1 MTNII
6 EIAQR
11 IGSHHH
17 QMNKIMCVFIIYFMV
32 SPMLSAQHVL
42 DIEIQSTDG
51 GIDRSTVT
59 IDSLRTVAYT
69 DSIVNN
75 WKEDGYLNA
84 EVDTIIR
91 SKTRSLAKIYQG
103 YRYDKLQ
110 LDLDTKTI
118 NLLQEAGMANVRW
131 IGDTYSHQRVLDAMD
146 KIIVYLE
153 NNGYPFATVKMDS
166 VVIDKGTIKSKLL
179 VDKKNLV
186 LMDTLAITGEAN
198 VSSVFI
204 KRYLDIKA
212 GDPYSLKKILDI
224 KRKVTSLPYCKLK
237 KDPTISFVNK
247 KAVLRLE
254 LEKQR
259 ASVFDF
265 IIGVLPNNVNGQREF
280 IITGEFKGDLY
291 NELGYGERIF
301 ANFERLRP
309 ETQELELKFNLPYIG
324 SLPFGI
330 DTDFGLYRN
339 SINFLELKSKFG
351 LQYLFSGL
359 NYIDASWYFNSSRLI
374 EIDTTSLINRK
385 QLPSQLDV
393 NYTGGGVGVFIENVD
408 YRFNPG
414 KGWRTSI
421 NSTVGIKSIVPNAT
435 IQSITEDGINFEEAY
450 DTLTLNTFQ
459 TELHASVEYYKPIGS
474 WATLKT
480 SIQSAYKYNQQ
491 QLFDNELFRIG
502 GNRLLRGFDEQSILT
517 DFYAIA
523 TAEFRVIL
531 DQNSFLSFP
540 FIDYGRVN
548 SLRDGN
554 RSWENTI
561 GAGIGLN
568 FATGAGIFNVSF
580 AIGRRDDVPVDFSNA
595 KIHFGYVSLF

>member
-1 MTNII
+1 
-6 EIAQR
+6 
-11 IGSHHH
+11 
-17 QMNKIMCVFIIYFMV
+17 
-32 SPMLSAQHVL
+32 MLSAQHVL

-421 NSTVGIKSIVPNAT
+421 NSTVGIKSIV
-435 IQSITEDGINFEEAY
+435 
-450 DTLTLNTFQ
+450 
-459 TELHASVEYYKPIGS
+459 
-474 WATLKT
+474 
-480 SIQSAYKYNQQ
+480 
-491 QLFDNELFRIG
+491 LFDNELFRIG